1 MTSVYDP
8 DDDEARPLT
17 NGNGKHHHRSATR
30 PSLCERMATPVL
42 LAAILVVTALAPG
55 REPASTEAVLP
66 PPPPAPPAPPFPQWH
81 KLDGAAA
88 DAPVGVWWDDNGDAA
103 LLIGHPQDAGGI
115 AANEICKD
123 KVDTGYQ
130 MLLVNY
136 VTKGVGVHNAYDS
149 GLPSGTKLVEFRKAG
164 PKIQLVALPA
174 QHRALSDD
182 PNVVAGVGR
191 SFAESVLWTFDVAHD
206 FGGGYILDATGY
218 MLRNWDDSTDFIA
231 GLKRGYGADYTLDR
245 TRSAVVQGRS
255 KATPGFS
262 CLEADLT
269 YVAAENPAGPLGRAL
284 ATSHAVTVSVRVSF
298 VAIPQEGDDDFYS
311 LRQQHPKSS
320 FSSLSFTDDAESVL
334 LPREQHFIRRH
345 RLEKVD
351 PSCVSGCAAKEPI
364 VYYLD
369 NGCPEP
375 IRSAVLT
382 GVGWWDDAFQ
392 AAGWAP
398 GTFQIHLQ
406 PAGVDLMDIDG
417 SHAIQ
422 WVHRD
427 FRGWS
432 SGSSVVDP
440 RTGEIVKGH
449 VRLGSLRARQDALI
463 GLSMLQPRSAATA
476 TQVAEE
482 LDDVLQMVR
491 MRHAQLGAHEVG
503 HTLGLA
509 HNFMGSAA
517 CAGSNSDRA
526 AGRGGGSCIETVMDY
541 PGPMIGLDAA
551 TGNVVLDEGAY
562 EDRIGQFDIDAIKY
576 GYTQF
581 APGSDES
588 QQLQG
593 IIDQAEADGYMF
605 LSNQDEGGQNP
616 APGYLG
622 LDWRDTKWDTADD
635 PAAALAEA
643 RAVRGRAMS
652 SLDERALALGE
663 PWSDLQDMV
672 AVAAVF
678 HRYQIESAGKAV
690 GGVEFQYT
698 AHGDALEQQQVA
710 LPTAASTQRACL
722 TELLLSVAPA
732 ELVVPE
738 PLRQAALPIAYGQ
751 TGWNIGNQA
760 EWFGSRIGKTFDPL
774 APAEVVAGLV
784 FDMLLE
790 PGRTGRLALQADY
803 DPTLPTLV
811 EVLDAC
817 SNAVL
822 GTSTTPITSTLST
835 PTELSTAY
843 VVASVYLHR
852 LLELIP
858 YGSFRVAGAVTDAI
872 DSAGMRLSAAAADPS
887 LAGTGRELD
896 WAYLAEKARAGQP
909 FMDRVLPI
917 PDGAPI

>member
-103 LLIGHPQDAGGI
+103 LLIGQPQDAGGM
-115 AANEICKD
+115 AAIEIGKD

-191 SFAESVLWTFDVAHD
+191 SFAESVLWTFDIAHD

-245 TRSAVVQGRS
+245 TRSAVVQDRS
-255 KATPGFS
+255 KATPEFS

-298 VAIPQEGDDDFYS
+298 VAIPQEGDDDFYP

-320 FSSLSFTDDAESVL
+320 
-334 LPREQHFIRRH
+334 
-345 RLEKVD
+345 
-351 PSCVSGCAAKEPI
+351 
-364 VYYLD
+364 
-369 NGCPEP
+369 
-375 IRSAVLT
+375 
-382 GVGWWDDAFQ
+382 
-392 AAGWAP
+392 
-398 GTFQIHLQ
+398 
-406 PAGVDLMDIDG
+406 
-417 SHAIQ
+417 
-422 WVHRD
+422 
-427 FRGWS
+427 
-432 SGSSVVDP
+432 
-440 RTGEIVKGH
+440 
-449 VRLGSLRARQDALI
+449 
-463 GLSMLQPRSAATA
+463 
-476 TQVAEE
+476 
-482 LDDVLQMVR
+482 
-491 MRHAQLGAHEVG
+491 
-503 HTLGLA
+503 
-509 HNFMGSAA
+509 
-517 CAGSNSDRA
+517 
-526 AGRGGGSCIETVMDY
+526 
-541 PGPMIGLDAA
+541 
-551 TGNVVLDEGAY
+551 
-562 EDRIGQFDIDAIKY
+562 
-576 GYTQF
+576 
-581 APGSDES
+581 
-588 QQLQG
+588 
-593 IIDQAEADGYMF
+593 
-605 LSNQDEGGQNP
+605 
-616 APGYLG
+616 
-622 LDWRDTKWDTADD
+622 
-635 PAAALAEA
+635 
-643 RAVRGRAMS
+643 
-652 SLDERALALGE
+652 
-663 PWSDLQDMV
+663 
-672 AVAAVF
+672 
-678 HRYQIESAGKAV
+678 
-690 GGVEFQYT
+690 
-698 AHGDALEQQQVA
+698 
-710 LPTAASTQRACL
+710 
-722 TELLLSVAPA
+722 
-732 ELVVPE
+732 
-738 PLRQAALPIAYGQ
+738 
-751 TGWNIGNQA
+751 
-760 EWFGSRIGKTFDPL
+760 KTFDPL

-790 PGRTGRLALQADY
+790 PGRAGRLALQSDY

-822 GTSTTPITSTLST
+822 GTSSTPMTSTLST
-835 PTELSTAY
+835 HTELSTAY

-852 LLELIP
+852 LLELIT